1 MHNLDSSIKNEIK
14 IQDLEPQH
22 QEIANVIGLDNFL
35 KLCEELGGSAIL
47 TLTTQSLLVII
58 ARRKIRE
65 NHLQDDLPPAKQLA
79 EIYGVSLSSVYNYL
93 KEAGK

>member
-1 MHNLDSSIKNEIK
+1 MYNLDSSIKNEIK

-47 TLTTQSLLVII
+47 TPTLQSLLTII
-58 ARRKIRE
+58 AKRKVCE
-65 NHLQDDLPPAKQLA
+65 NHLQDNLPPVKQLA
-79 EIYGVSLSSVYNYL
+79 EMYGVSESSVYNYL